1 MRALLAR
8 RGEDGSTEVALTDA
22 PLREAGTGDVVVKVS
37 HSSINY
43 KDALAVTG
51 APGILRTLPLVPG
64 VDLVGT
70 LEADPGRAVVA
81 NGAWLGERLD
91 GGFAERAVVPQD
103 VLVPV
108 PEGLGAARTAAIG
121 TAGFTAALAVL
132 ALEQHGLPDGPVLV
146 TGAGGGV
153 GGFAVAL
160 LAARGHE
167 VLAST
172 GRVDALRE
180 HLTGL
185 GAADVV
191 PRQDAEPGRPL
202 QTVRWAGAI
211 DAVGG
216 APLVNV
222 LAQTAWNGAVAA
234 CGLAA
239 SAELPGTVMPFILRG
254 VALLGVNSVE
264 VDPERR
270 RAAWRLM
277 TDHLTPEV
285 VDRLTDRTVPLA
297 EVPAVAP
304 DVLAGRIRGRVVVD
318 VTA

>member
-1 MRALLAR
+1 VRV
-8 RGEDGSTEVALTDA
+8 T
-22 PLREAGTGDVVVKVS
+22 

-64 VDLVGT
+64 VDLVGV
-70 LEADPGRAVVA
+70 LESDPGRAVVA

-91 GGFAERAVVPQD
+91 GGFAERAVVPAD
-103 VLVPV
+103 VLVAV
-108 PEGLGAARTAAIG
+108 PDRLGAARTAAIG

-132 ALEQHGLPDGPVLV
+132 ALEQRGLPEGPILV

-160 LAARGHE
+160 LAARGYE
-167 VLAST
+167 VLAAT
-172 GRVDALRE
+172 GRVDELRE

-185 GAADVV
+185 GAAQVV
-191 PRQDAEPGRPL
+191 PRPEPQPGRPL
-202 QTVRWAGAI
+202 QSVRWAGAV

-216 APLVNV
+216 GPLVNV
-222 LAQTAWNGAVAA
+222 LAQTGWNGAVAA

-239 SAELPGTVMPFILRG
+239 SADLPGSVMPFILRG
-254 VALLGVNSVE
+254 VALLGINSVE
-264 VDPERR
+264 VDATR
-270 RAAWRLM
+270 RAAAWQLLSEQ
-277 TDHLTPEV
+277 LTPELI
-285 VDRLTDRTVPLA
+285 DRLTDRTVPLA
-297 EVPAVAP
+297 EVPQVAP

-318 VTA
+318 LTA

>member
-8 RGEDGSTEVALTDA
+8 RGQDGATEVALTDA
-22 PLREAGTGDVVVKVS
+22 PLRAPAEGEVVVVVS
-37 HSSINY
+37 HSGINY

-51 APGILRTLPLVPG
+51 APGILRTLPLIPG
-64 VDLVGT
+64 VDAVGT
-70 LEADPGRAVVA
+70 LETDPQRSVVV
-81 NGAWLGERLD
+81 NGAWLGERID
-91 GGFAERAVVPQD
+91 GGFAERVVVPAD
-103 VLVPV
+103 VLAAV
-108 PEGLGAARTAAIG
+108 PERLGAARTAAIG

-132 ALEQHGLPDGPVLV
+132 ALEQRGLPDGPLIV

-160 LAARGHE
+160 LAARGYE

-180 HLTGL
+180 HLTAL

-191 PRQDAEPGRPL
+191 PRPDAEPGRPL
-202 QTVRWAGAI
+202 QSVRWAGGI

-216 APLVNV
+216 GPLVNV

-239 SAELPGTVMPFILRG
+239 SAGLPGTVMPFILRG

-264 VDPERR
+264 VDPTRR
-270 RAAWRLM
+270 QAAWRLM
-277 TDHLTPEV
+277 TEHLTPEL
-285 VDRLTDRTVPLA
+285 VDRLTDRTIPLA

-304 DVLAGRIRGRVVVD
+304 EVLAGRIRGRVVVD
-318 VTA
+318 VRA